1 MTKQQYTISKTD
13 TGYALTQFEGLE
25 QIQIGIDH
33 PKYDWVGK
41 NQGRVVNI
49 NGNRWTSMQDYYNYY
64 GTNPKPT
71 KETKTAP
78 VEAKKAPTV
87 INLTRL
93 DDLNINPDLFEP
105 MLTNTVFD
113 KFISQDGGFLPGSN
127 IMAAGA
133 PGVGKTTVLLDLLS
147 ALHQTGK
154 KVLFISAEMNQID
167 MARYLKRFPQWGQLP
182 ILFLA
187 DYQDQDPKAVIET
200 TLNQGWDLVLTDS
213 YTEVNDTVKEEC
225 DMSRGKTEKWFLD
238 LMSAH
243 NRAENATKT
252 YTTFVTI
259 LQLSKGGNFVGSNK
273 LKHMTTA
280 MMQLDWEGAEN
291 GGRRYMEFSKNRL
304 GQVGKKLYFTLD
316 HGVQFDEA
324 RYARDLFN
332 DALVAEE
339 KKRLA
344 EEDNAFDALFGFNV
358 HTEEESVAAV
368 EPGIDAVTEVQS
380 ETYFS
385 EADGVDV
392 IA

>member
-1 MTKQQYTISKTD
+1 MIKQQYTITKTE
-13 TGYALTQFEGLE
+13 TGYALTQFEGLD

-71 KETKTAP
+71 KETKAAGA
-78 VEAKKAPTV
+78 EAKKAPTV
-87 INLTRL
+87 INLTKL

-147 ALHQTGK
+147 SLHQAGK
-154 KVLFISAEMNQID
+154 RVLFISAEMNQID

-187 DYQDQDPKAVIET
+187 DYTDQDPKSVIET

-243 NRAENATKT
+243 NRGENATKT

-280 MMQLDWEGAEN
+280 MMQLDWEGNEN
-291 GGRRYMEFSKNRL
+291 GNRRYMEFSKNRL

-316 HGVQFDEA
+316 QGVQFDEA
-324 RYARDLFN
+324 RYSRDLFN

-344 EEDNAFDALFGFNV
+344 EEDGAFDKLFGLAV
-358 HTEEESVAAV
+358 DVVDAEAEIGLDLVDVQSVA
-368 EPGIDAVTEVQS
+368 E
-380 ETYFS
+380 
-385 EADGVDV
+385 
-392 IA
+392 